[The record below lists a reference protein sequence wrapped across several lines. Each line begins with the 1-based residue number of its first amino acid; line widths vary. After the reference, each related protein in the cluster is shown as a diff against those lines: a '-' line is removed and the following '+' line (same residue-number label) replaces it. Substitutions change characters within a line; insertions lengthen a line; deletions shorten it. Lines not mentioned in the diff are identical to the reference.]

1 MKFAWRS
8 SLEAVNLYGCTR
20 LAARILDLRKLGF
33 DIDDRLVVEN
43 GKHWKQYCIKKENSK

>member
-1 MKFAWRS
+1 MKYSWLS
-8 SLEAVNLYGCTR
+8 SLDAVNRYGCTR

-43 GKHWKQYCIKKENSK
+43 GKHWKEYRINTEAK